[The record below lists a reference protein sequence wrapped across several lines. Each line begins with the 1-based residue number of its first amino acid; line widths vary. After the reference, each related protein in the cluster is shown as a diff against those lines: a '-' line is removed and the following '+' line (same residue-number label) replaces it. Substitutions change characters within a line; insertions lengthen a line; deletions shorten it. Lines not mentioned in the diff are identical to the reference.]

1 MLLIAGRV
9 TGASEN
15 GIHLQVNM
23 LTKLVSLIT
32 LIIFL
37 LFLYCF
43 LSPNQYFPATN
54 YIKSLLLTSDFIRNA
69 PDKEQATYYYH
80 FWGDRGQEP
89 YSSVYYCRDKSDFHT
104 LKLKLHQYAKSRRKL
119 TSINKT
125 TYVNKYN
132 KNLFVSIIET
142 KKDQLDCISLSEYE
156 YSYD

>member
-1 MLLIAGRV
+1 MAGRV

-15 GIHLQVNM
+15 GIHLQINM
-23 LTKLVSLIT
+23 LTKLVLLIT

-43 LSPNQYFPATN
+43 FSPTQYFPATN
-54 YIKSLLLTSDFIRNA
+54 YIKSLLLTSEFIRNA
-69 PDKEQATYYYH
+69 PDKAQATYHYH

-89 YSSVYYCRDKSDFHT
+89 YSSVYYCQYTSDFHT
-104 LKLKLHQYAKSRRKL
+104 LKLKLHQYANSRRKL
-119 TSINKT
+119 TLINKT

-132 KNLFVSIIET
+132 KNLFVSITET

-156 YSYD
+156 YRYD

>member
-1 MLLIAGRV
+1 M

-15 GIHLQVNM
+15 GIHLQINM
-23 LTKLVSLIT
+23 LTKLVLLIT

-37 LFLYCF
+37 IFSYCF
-43 LSPNQYFPATN
+43 LSPTQYFPATN
-54 YIKSLLLTSDFIRNA
+54 YIKSLLLTPDFIRNA
-69 PDKEQATYYYH
+69 PDKELATYYYH

-89 YSSVYYCRDKSDFHT
+89 YSSVYYCQDKSDFHT
-104 LKLKLHQYAKSRRKL
+104 LKLKLHQYANSRRKL